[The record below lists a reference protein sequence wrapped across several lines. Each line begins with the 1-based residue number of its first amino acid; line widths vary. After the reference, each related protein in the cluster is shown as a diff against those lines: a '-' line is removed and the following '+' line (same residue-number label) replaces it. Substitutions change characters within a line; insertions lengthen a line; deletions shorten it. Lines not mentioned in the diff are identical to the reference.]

1 MKDIF
6 AENKRF
12 YPPRVIGSVTQWETW
27 QQLCLPTSMPPCHAV
42 ELRLDALSS
51 QMQVDDI
58 LAYRCEKPTLLTFRH
73 ADEGGFRTIEE
84 EHRMVQMQSLL
95 SMCDAIDWEIR
106 HLATAD
112 TLLRKAKNAGV
123 LLVASHHDFEKT
135 PQLEELKQL
144 TNYARE
150 KGADIVKFAFRLN
163 SARDMLVGVRLLEQ
177 TDGHVAVMGMGPLGP
192 TSRLLYAQY
201 GSALHYGY
209 LGETP
214 SAPGQWSAQL
224 CTEALDNLSP
234 TV

>member
-6 AENKRF
+6 ADNKRF

-27 QQLCLPTSMPPCHAV
+27 RQLCLPTSMPPCHAV
-42 ELRLDALSS
+42 ELRLDALPE
-51 QMQVDDI
+51 QLQRDDI
-58 LAYRCEKPTLLTFRH
+58 LAHRCEKPTLLTFRH
-73 ADEGGFRTIEE
+73 ADEGGFRPLAEE
-84 EHRMVQMQSLL
+84 LRLAQMQSLL

-106 HLATAD
+106 HLSTAD
-112 TLLRKAKNAGV
+112 TLLRKARNAGV

-135 PQLEELKQL
+135 PQLEELLQL
-144 TNYARE
+144 AHYARE
-150 KGADIVKFAFRLN
+150 KGANIVKFAFRLN
-163 SARDMLVGVRLLEQ
+163 NAEDMLVGVRLLEQ
-177 TDGHVAVMGMGPLGP
+177 CQGHVAVMGMGPLGP

-214 SAPGQWSAQL
+214 SAPGQWSAHL

-234 TV
+234 VL